1 MKLIK
6 TIITMK
12 QFLTLA
18 FIISVAFTSFGQ
30 NETVAVH
37 KYSKIDNGVKYI
49 ISESVFADGHVEN
62 LITSVPLNTIK
73 ELRSIPNNTLA
84 NKNIEWDEN
93 ANSEGLQITL
103 ANAEAIENAFN
114 NALMKT
120 ETYRSY
126 ATGTFGR
133 ITLDTNFISLTDEDQ
148 TLILINKVIAAI
160 TYTNEIG
167 ELMTVNEMESYAAL
181 ENVNKVANQ
190 YIFLSNGAHEIAY
203 PHIQSIYNSM
213 SADQYAG
220 WYNRK
225 LLVKAFQ
232 NANAGKLN
240 GQYDI
245 NKIDDQLDVN
255 ELLNNIIANPTFEK
269 AATVSVKLADPK
281 INNQYSV
288 QVIQDINKIDLA
300 SAIDE

>member
-1 MKLIK
+1 
-6 TIITMK
+6 MK

-213 SADQYAG
+213 FADQYAG

>member
-1 MKLIK
+1 
-6 TIITMK
+6 MK
-12 QFLTLA
+12 QIFTLA
-18 FIISVAFTSFGQ
+18 FITTLAFTSFGQ

-49 ISESVFADGHVEN
+49 ISESVFADGHIEN
-62 LITSVPLNTIK
+62 LVTSVPLNAIK
-73 ELRSIPNNTLA
+73 KLRSIPNNTLA

-103 ANAEAIENAFN
+103 ANSKAIENAFN
-114 NALMKT
+114 NALKKT
-120 ETYRSY
+120 EGYRSY
-126 ATGTFGR
+126 ASGTFGR
-133 ITLDTNFISLTDEDQ
+133 INLDPNFIKLSDEEQ
-148 TLILINKVIAAI
+148 TLVLINKVIAAI
-160 TYTNEIG
+160 TYTNELG
-167 ELMTVNEMESYAAL
+167 ELMTIDEMPSYTAL
-181 ENVNKVANQ
+181 ENVSKVAANQ
-190 YIFLSNGAHEIAY
+190 YIFLSNGEHEIAY

-213 SADQYAG
+213 FADQYAG

-245 NKIDDQLDVN
+245 NRIDEQLDVN
-255 ELLNNIIANPTFEK
+255 ELLKDIIANPTFEK
-269 AATVSVKLADPK
+269 AATVSLKLADPT
-281 INNQYSV
+281 NNTEYSV
-288 QVIQDINKIDLA
+288 QVIQDVNKIDLV